1 MSASPVRAFGLNT
14 VALDNAVFCVN
25 CEMISNSQHDV
36 CDVCGSR
43 SLVALCRVLGGTIRK
58 RPMPVRL
65 ATPPAMPKSVK
76 YHLELSIDAHDVCA
90 RDLNHAIEVASQLS
104 EAGGVIEHLH
114 INVESV
120 RDEAEPVSDL
130 RAA

>member
-1 MSASPVRAFGLNT
+1 MSAVTVSAFELNT

-58 RPMPVRL
+58 RPLPVRL
-65 ATPPAMPKSVK
+65 PPPPMPKSMK

-90 RDLNHAIEVASQLS
+90 RDLNRAIEVASQLS

-120 RDEAEPVSDL
+120 RDEEDSTSEL